1 MAVSKDSFKARRS
14 VDLDG
19 VAYDIFSLPAL
30 ARAAGFDLDALPYS
44 RRVLLENLVRH
55 EDGDTVDRGAILG
68 LANAP
73 GAAIPEEIAF
83 HPARVLMPDSSGGP
97 LLVDLAAMRD
107 ALVRLGRDPTRVNPV
122 VPVDF
127 VVDHSAVAEYA
138 GSADAIERNLE
149 IEFDLNRERYGLI
162 KWAQQALRNF
172 RVVPPGNGIL
182 HQINLEYL
190 ARVVRVEDDH
200 GGKVALVD
208 TLVGMDSHTPTVN
221 GLAVV
226 GWGVGGIEAAS
237 VMLGEPVT
245 MLVPRVVGCR
255 LTERLRPGIT
265 ATDLVL
271 TLTHVFRRLGVVGC
285 FVEFCGPGCDT
296 LAVPDRATVA
306 NMAPEYGATIGFFP
320 IDAQTIR
327 YLRQTGRGE
336 AHCRF
341 VEAYARAQRLWRTG
355 EPVFDQCIE
364 IDLSSVEPSM
374 AGPSRPQDR
383 LSLAAVASAFRK
395 TMGTQAGAETVRDDN
410 AVVRDGDVVIAA
422 ITSCTNTSNPGVM
435 VGAGLLARNALA
447 RGLQVKPWVKT
458 SLSPGSRRVG
468 EYLAK
473 SGLGRS
479 LDALGFQ
486 VTGYGCMTC
495 MGSSGSLDASIEEK
509 IRNDG
514 LSVATVLSGNR
525 NFEARIHP
533 LAKANFLASPPL
545 VVAYAIAGS
554 VLADL
559 STEPLGTGTD
569 GQPVFLRD
577 IWPDD
582 EEIRIVCEAVVT
594 PALFEAGYARIEIGH
609 PRWDAIGTPGCE
621 TYDWDPRSTYLRS
634 PLYVEVDTK
643 SLGTPIRGARILAVL
658 GDNIT
663 TDHITPVGSTH
674 PESQVG
680 RYLIEHGVAPAD
692 FNSLSSRRANP
703 DVVAR
708 TTYANVLLR
717 NEMTPDLVGDMTRH
731 YPGGEVLPIF
741 VAANLYRDQGVPLV
755 VIAGTNYGMGSSRD
769 TAAKGVRLL
778 GVRAVVAE
786 SFERIHRSNLIGMGV
801 LPLEFEPGVTRQSL
815 GLRGDELIDL
825 DCDLA
830 RIGPGSHVDMVIARS
845 DDSNA
850 RTRLK
855 VRLDTAREA
864 AWFRSGGIMPY
875 VLAKLG

>member
-107 ALVRLGRDPTRVNPV
+107 ALVRLGRDTTRVNPV

-127 VVDHSAVAEYA
+127 VVDHSEVAEYA

>member
-271 TLTHVFRRLGVVGC
+271 TLTLSSPRRRRLLCRVLRARLRHT
-285 FVEFCGPGCDT
+285 CGARSGNRREHGARIRGDDRVFSHRRADHPVP
-296 LAVPDRATVA
+296 APDRAWR
-306 NMAPEYGATIGFFP
+306 GALP
-320 IDAQTIR
+320 
-327 YLRQTGRGE
+327 
-336 AHCRF
+336 
-341 VEAYARAQRLWRTG
+341 
-355 EPVFDQCIE
+355 
-364 IDLSSVEPSM
+364 
-374 AGPSRPQDR
+374 
-383 LSLAAVASAFRK
+383 FR
-395 TMGTQAGAETVRDDN
+395 
-410 AVVRDGDVVIAA
+410 
-422 ITSCTNTSNPGVM
+422 
-435 VGAGLLARNALA
+435 
-447 RGLQVKPWVKT
+447 RGLC
-458 SLSPGSRRVG
+458 
-468 EYLAK
+468 A
-473 SGLGRS
+473 RS
-479 LDALGFQ
+479 AA
-486 VTGYGCMTC
+486 M
-495 MGSSGSLDASIEEK
+495 A
-509 IRNDG
+509 
-514 LSVATVLSGNR
+514 
-525 NFEARIHP
+525 H
-533 LAKANFLASPPL
+533 
-545 VVAYAIAGS
+545 
-554 VLADL
+554 
-559 STEPLGTGTD
+559 
-569 GQPVFLRD
+569 
-577 IWPDD
+577 
-582 EEIRIVCEAVVT
+582 
-594 PALFEAGYARIEIGH
+594 
-609 PRWDAIGTPGCE
+609 
-621 TYDWDPRSTYLRS
+621 
-634 PLYVEVDTK
+634 
-643 SLGTPIRGARILAVL
+643 
-658 GDNIT
+658 
-663 TDHITPVGSTH
+663 
-674 PESQVG
+674 
-680 RYLIEHGVAPAD
+680 
-692 FNSLSSRRANP
+692 RRAC
-703 DVVAR
+703 
-708 TTYANVLLR
+708 
-717 NEMTPDLVGDMTRH
+717 
-731 YPGGEVLPIF
+731 I
-741 VAANLYRDQGVPLV
+741 
-755 VIAGTNYGMGSSRD
+755 
-769 TAAKGVRLL
+769 
-778 GVRAVVAE
+778 
-786 SFERIHRSNLIGMGV
+786 RSM
-801 LPLEFEPGVTRQSL
+801 
-815 GLRGDELIDL
+815 
-825 DCDLA
+825 
-830 RIGPGSHVDMVIARS
+830 H
-845 DDSNA
+845 
-850 RTRLK
+850 
-855 VRLDTAREA
+855 
-864 AWFRSGGIMPY
+864 
-875 VLAKLG
+875 